1 MNLKLQV
8 KSIITLYNRI
18 IKLYNYQ
25 DVAECIDYFFAVAR
39 AILANDFFF
48 PILTITL
55 DQVSDKY

>member
-8 KSIITLYNRI
+8 KSLFTLYNRI

-25 DVAECIDYFFAVAR
+25 DVAKSIDYFFAVAQ

-48 PILTITL
+48 L
-55 DQVSDKY
+55 S

>member
-25 DVAECIDYFFAVAR
+25 DVAQYIDYFFAVAR
-39 AILANDFFF
+39 SILANDFFF
-48 PILTITL
+48 L
-55 DQVSDKY
+55 S